1 MGIGASASIRTP
13 EQSRQLGT
21 VRSQMSPPTRQSLSE
36 SAVGPAPGRW
46 RDAPTPSPRAARAP
60 PPLQTR
66 RAERASH
73 TNHTKTK
80 TAERPFLERPAF
92 SEVDAVRSRL
102 SLAGRLDASPSTAT
116 GVPQHLARPV
126 LCAQARKGASPPL
139 PLTPGVPPVLGAGSA

>member
-1 MGIGASASIRTP
+1 MGIDASASIRTP
-13 EQSRQLGT
+13 ERSGQQGT

-60 PPLQTR
+60 LQTR

-80 TAERPFLERPAF
+80 TAERSFLERPAF

-102 SLAGRLDASPSTAT
+102 PLAGRLNASPSTAT
-116 GVPQHLARPV
+116 AVPRPLARPA
-126 LCAQARKGASPPL
+126 LCAQARKVASPPL
-139 PLTPGVPPVLGAGSA
+139 PPGVPLPC